1 MKFSKK
7 QALGGIKDQTMF
19 EFLLAPNEF
28 DRPFRVGIV
37 FFKT

>member
-1 MKFSKK
+1 MKVSKN

-19 EFLLAPNEF
+19 EFVLTPNEF
-28 DRPFRVGIV
+28 DRPFGVGIV